1 MMAVGKLHSFPST
14 NSDMAGSDGKLAMCH
29 KIAMHHFIQNKHMY
43 SLLLLSFGALTAHS
57 QSQIVMPKY
66 LLVSQEFL
74 FLSHS
79 DRIQDIVF
87 WISNLINCFSF
98 SSALHLES
106 ATALESNKIFALSI
120 DMLFSCIDVLKDPL
134 ILFLSFQWLSC
145 CCFGDI
151 WHVPCYLGV
160 FYQFI
165 TSIIWI

>member
-14 NSDMAGSDGKLAMCH
+14 NSDM
-29 KIAMHHFIQNKHMY
+29 MHHFIQNKHMY

-79 DRIQDIVF
+79 DRIQDIFRLGLQQELFVL
-87 WISNLINCFSF
+87 NLVIVISF

-145 CCFGDI
+145 CCFKRKKNYGKENK
-151 WHVPCYLGV
+151 
-160 FYQFI
+160 
-165 TSIIWI
+165 